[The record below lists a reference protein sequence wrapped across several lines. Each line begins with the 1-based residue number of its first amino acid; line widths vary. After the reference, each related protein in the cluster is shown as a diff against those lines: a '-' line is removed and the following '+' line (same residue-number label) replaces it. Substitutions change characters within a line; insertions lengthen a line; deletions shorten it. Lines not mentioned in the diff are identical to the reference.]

1 VGLLQ
6 LLLRSRRAQPL
17 PAGRAPDGTAAAY
30 SVTVSNVSVSGVGN
44 DTVSSVGIGN
54 FAVTVNSARFGNVT
68 VSRVSVGNLAAAAVS
83 SGNAVAV
90 AVGNANGRVYLGRVG
105 IAVPVGRR

>member
-1 VGLLQ
+1 MGLLQ

-17 PAGRAPDGTAAAY
+17 PAGRAPDATAAAY
-30 SVTVSNVSVSGVGN
+30 SVSVTVSNVSVSGVGN
-44 DTVSSVGIGN
+44 DTVGSV
-54 FAVTVNSARFGNVT
+54 SFGNVT

-90 AVGNANGRVYLGRVG
+90 AVAVGNANGRVYLGRAD
-105 IAVPVGRR
+105 IAVPAGRR